1 MWRSSPGQQQLSL
14 HSGMTI
20 GMDVLLTRHLNLRT
34 LVGGSIY
41 DIPFAD
47 RSFDLVT
54 CKVVMEHLDEPA
66 RAVAEIARVL
76 VRGGA
81 LIINPPNLWNY
92 GRVLANAISAKVL
105 PERWR
110 LSLVRASD
118 SREPQDIF
126 PVRYPREYPT
136 SAERNVYGHWL
147 GSQGDGLAPTA
158 GVFPSNCASRKAT
171 DDADAGSEAPY
182 LPNPCSVDRQCGG
195 SFHAV
200 HGRGDGCGSG
210 AGGAG

>member
-1 MWRSSPGQQQLSL
+1 M
-14 HSGMTI
+14 
-20 GMDVLLTRHLNLRT
+20 
-34 LVGGSIY
+34 
-41 DIPFAD
+41 
-47 RSFDLVT
+47 
-54 CKVVMEHLDEPA
+54 
-66 RAVAEIARVL
+66 
-76 VRGGA
+76 
-81 LIINPPNLWNY
+81 
-92 GRVLANAISAKVL
+92 ANAISAKVL

-147 GSQGDGLAPTA
+147 TVHRAMVLPQQRAFFA
-158 GVFPSNCASRKAT
+158 SNCANRKAT

-182 LPNPCSVDRQCGG
+182 LPNPCSVDRQCGD